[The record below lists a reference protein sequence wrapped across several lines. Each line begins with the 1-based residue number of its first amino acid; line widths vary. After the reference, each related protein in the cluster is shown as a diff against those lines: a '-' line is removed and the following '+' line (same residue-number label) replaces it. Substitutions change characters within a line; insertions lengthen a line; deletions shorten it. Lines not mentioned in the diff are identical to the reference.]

1 MCGDAFAAEDPLDGE
16 TVVLVD
22 DVTTTGATLSAA
34 AQALLS
40 AGALRVYG
48 LTFAHEE

>member
-1 MCGDAFAAEDPLDGE
+1 MRDAFASTGPFDGE
-16 TVVLVD
+16 TIVLVD

-34 AQALLS
+34 ASALLS
-40 AGALRVYG
+40 TGAARVYG